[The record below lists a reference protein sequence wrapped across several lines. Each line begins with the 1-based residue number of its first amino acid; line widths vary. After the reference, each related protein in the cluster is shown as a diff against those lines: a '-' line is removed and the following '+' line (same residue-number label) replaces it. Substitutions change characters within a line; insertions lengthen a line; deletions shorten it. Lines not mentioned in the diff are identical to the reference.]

1 MLNVKVVAE
10 FESNAEPAIPN
21 IIAAINR
28 SKGNNTETFGSIALG
43 RIQRRP
49 DLCVPVLASILDYP
63 SPSARSSAMDALLAF
78 GADARPALPK
88 IIEALDDLDPY
99 VRNSATNLV
108 KILDPSALANSVAK

>member
-1 MLNVKVVAE
+1 
-10 FESNAEPAIPN
+10 
-21 IIAAINR
+21 
-28 SKGNNTETFGSIALG
+28 
-43 RIQRRP
+43 
-49 DLCVPVLASILDYP
+49 
-63 SPSARSSAMDALLAF
+63 MDALLAF